1 MLMGLGNGMGSGLI
15 MTIGADLSP
24 NASRATF
31 PRRVASD
38 RRRGNG
44 VGPLAVAV
52 MTSLTALGPAIVVM
66 GGVAWL
72 GAASSGGGTRGTADR
87 GSDPA
92 GAIW

>member
-1 MLMGLGNGMGSGLI
+1 LGLTAIAMLMGLGNGMGSGLI

-72 GAASSGGGTRGTADR
+72 GAASMWWWIPRYGRPR
-87 GSDPA
+87 Q
-92 GAIW
+92 